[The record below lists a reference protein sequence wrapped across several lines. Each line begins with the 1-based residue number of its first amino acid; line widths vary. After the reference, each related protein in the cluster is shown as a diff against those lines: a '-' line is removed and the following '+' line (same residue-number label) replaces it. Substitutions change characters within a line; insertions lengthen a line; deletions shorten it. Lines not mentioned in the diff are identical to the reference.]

1 MPVSIA
7 ATALAPRFDAL
18 DQLREMVRR
27 IESGDWAVVNMQLS
41 VDASGSEEMRSIN
54 GRSLHVKTGRDTVRV
69 EILLS
74 ACSPSLASPSPPP
87 LAPSPAYEAWK
98 PVRDQF
104 VSEGEM
110 VPSAVDDAML
120 DSMGLGDRPDNEE
133 EIAPRSPYTRDLIFD

>member
-54 GRSLHVKTGRDTVRV
+54 GRSLRVKTGRDTVRV

-74 ACSPSLASPSPPP
+74 ACSPSLAS
-87 LAPSPAYEAWK
+87 
-98 PVRDQF
+98 R
-104 VSEGEM
+104 EM